1 MFGYVVVDIV
11 IRHSSNDFHVPFECH
26 AAFILGDQSVMA
38 FERIIEDVGAVAL
51 LGIEAIFRICPR
63 HEGLHLIIFVSRM

>member
-1 MFGYVVVDIV
+1 MARLALGVLHFCGVKCLKLRICMFGYVVVDIV

-38 FERIIEDVGAVAL
+38 FERIIEDVGTTW
-51 LGIEAIFRICPR
+51 
-63 HEGLHLIIFVSRM
+63 